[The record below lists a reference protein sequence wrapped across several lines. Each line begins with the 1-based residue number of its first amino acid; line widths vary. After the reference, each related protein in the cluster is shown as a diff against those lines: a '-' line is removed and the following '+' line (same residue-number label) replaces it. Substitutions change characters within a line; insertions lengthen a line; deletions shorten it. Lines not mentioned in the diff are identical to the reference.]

1 MSHGNKW
8 YRKPIRFNRSKL
20 PTSSQLY
27 GLGQIT
33 SHREPLLSR
42 DMTTKIISHRTFGDA
57 LASMVA
63 NSLKGE
69 MDLAALNSL
78 LNRVAEVSYEAGGPS
93 AAAISFA
100 DLSSIRLRD
109 PACEGLVHA
118 FLNFKGFKALAAH
131 RLAHVLWR
139 ENRREV
145 ALAIQA
151 RCSEVYS
158 VDIHPAAKIG
168 AGKDSISRT

>member
-1 MSHGNKW
+1 
-8 YRKPIRFNRSKL
+8 
-20 PTSSQLY
+20 
-27 GLGQIT
+27 
-33 SHREPLLSR
+33 
-42 DMTTKIISHRTFGDA
+42 
-57 LASMVA
+57 MVA
-63 NSLKGE
+63 HSLHGE
-69 MDLAALNSL
+69 MDPAPLCSL
-78 LNRVAEVSYEAGGPS
+78 LVEVAEEPYESGGPS
-93 AAAISFA
+93 AAAVSFA
-100 DLSSIRLRD
+100 DLSSIHLRD

-151 RCSEVYS
+151 RCSEVYG

-168 AGKDSISRT
+168 AGNHSMEPF